1 MLELLLFV
9 IALLLIIICFQL
21 RKNFKGKV
29 NKLSTNNFY
38 FSEENWYLHKEKII
52 EQKTNIYFY
61 TIAEFNEISSLN
73 NQGLIKK
80 LGFSDFVV
88 VYDKNTNNFLDARV
102 SIVATDGYSN
112 VEKIG
117 FYQYLTSEKDWIELN
132 IRMSIKDFNE
142 FFNELKE
149 AAKLRKSNG
158 TSNYFLYE
166 IIGNSAFKISNDD
179 YTYYL
184 DSISKVGSYD
194 NCYIDKISFMNEL
207 SNNINTN
214 SSQELIKNK
223 IKERLLKVNI

>member
-9 IALLLIIICFQL
+9 IALLLTIICFQL
-21 RKNFKGKV
+21 RKKFKEKV
-29 NKLSTNNFY
+29 KKLSTNDFY
-38 FSEENWYLHKEKII
+38 FSEEQWYLQKEKII
-52 EQKTNIYFY
+52 NQKTNIYFY
-61 TIAEFNEISSLN
+61 TIAEFNEISSFN

-102 SIVATDGYSN
+102 SIVATDDYSN
-112 VEKIG
+112 AEKIG
-117 FYQYLTSEKDWIELN
+117 FYQYLTTEKDWIELN
-132 IRMSIKDFNE
+132 LRMSIKDFNE

-158 TSNYFLYE
+158 ISNYFLYE
-166 IIGNSAFKISNDD
+166 IIGSSAFKISNDN
-179 YTYYL
+179 YTYFL
-184 DSISKVGSYD
+184 DSFSKVGSYD
-194 NCYIDKISFMNEL
+194 NYHVDKISFMNEL

-214 SSQELIKNK
+214 SSQELIKSK

>member
-9 IALLLIIICFQL
+9 IALLLALIYFQL
-21 RKNFKGKV
+21 RKNFKEKV
-29 NKLSTNNFY
+29 KKLSTNDFY
-38 FSEENWYLHKEKII
+38 FSEEKWYLQKEKII
-52 EQKTNIYFY
+52 KQKTNLNFY
-61 TIAEFNEISSLN
+61 TIAEFKEIPSIN
-73 NQGLIKK
+73 NKGLIKK

-88 VYDKNTNNFLDARV
+88 VYDKNTNSFLEAQV
-102 SIVATDGYSN
+102 SIVATDSYDKA
-112 VEKIG
+112 EKIG
-117 FYQYLTSEKDWIELN
+117 FYNHLSNEKDWIELN

-158 TSNYFLYE
+158 VCNYFLYE
-166 IIGNSAFKISNDD
+166 IIGSSAFKISNED
-179 YTYYL
+179 YIYFL
-184 DSISKVGSYD
+184 DSFSKVGSYD
-194 NCYIDKISFMNEL
+194 NYYVDKISFMNEL